1 MSRLGDGIDLEFDVI
16 HADYFASVNV
26 DDLLIEEIAFEQE
39 QSFSAVG
46 DGPVAWTGRGVNVGV
61 DGGDGG
67 KWKNAIAGFGFDN
80 QRGNASTV
88 FLWSERDF
96 AHPACRRA

>member
-1 MSRLGDGIDLEFDVI
+1 
-16 HADYFASVNV
+16 
-26 DDLLIEEIAFEQE
+26 
-39 QSFSAVG
+39 
-46 DGPVAWTGRGVNVGV
+46 VNVGV

-80 QRGNASTV
+80 QRSDASTV

-96 AHPACRRA
+96 THPAGRRA